1 MIDILNNGTIVTK
14 TRLDRE
20 TIDFYTFEVTVADSV
35 DTQAQLI
42 STCIVQITVDDIN
55 DQVPLFENILKRM
68 EIVENSPANTPVA
81 AIRAIDKDL
90 GKNAEIE
97 YLLEDSLGGKFSIG
111 RIDGVLRSVKILDR
125 EEQGVYKLS
134 VTAID
139 NGSPR

>member
-1 MIDILNNGTIVTK
+1 MTQIIATDKDSEENTNLQFSLDGSVKNVFDILNNGTIVTK

-35 DTQAQLI
+35 DTQAQLV

-81 AIRAIDKDL
+81 AIRAIDK
-90 GKNAEIE
+90 GKLN
-97 YLLEDSLGGKFSIG
+97 S
-111 RIDGVLRSVKILDR
+111 KIL
-125 EEQGVYKLS
+125 QLQNKCAKS
-134 VTAID
+134 V
-139 NGSPR
+139 S

>member
-1 MIDILNNGTIVTK
+1 M
-14 TRLDRE
+14 
-20 TIDFYTFEVTVADSV
+20 
-35 DTQAQLI
+35 I

-55 DQVPLFENILKRM
+55 DQVPLFENIERM
-68 EIVENSPANTPVA
+68 QIVENSPANTPVA

-111 RIDGVLRSVKILDR
+111 RIDGVLRSVKSLDR

-139 NGSPR
+139 NGSPRYIYYVLISASNFYAFQI